1 MLREEGLPRY
11 IFNEVQRMNEINY
24 RFSGRVEGTRLVN
37 TLSALLR
44 FVPLREVERSPFLL
58 TEFRKDLFDSML
70 YRLTPNNMLAILVDQ
85 GVNVDS
91 KARYYGTEYSYRQDR
106 ARWVQAWKT
115 ARRHPN
121 LSLPVPNDFIPQDI
135 ALREPVAPFTFNY
148 ESTAGLAEENLPE
161 GVTSLISQESSRRW
175 QSWSELAAA
184 LQLPQGKQKAVRT
197 IIMRHAVEEP
207 QRLVDL
213 PKGRVWFQPDFRFE
227 QPKGRVMLR
236 ILTPEV
242 YATPRHAVLTQ
253 LYVAAI
259 EEGLNEFKYPVS
271 LAGLDF
277 NLRNDKEGVQI
288 NFDGYS
294 DRLLE

>member
-1 MLREEGLPRY
+1 M
-11 IFNEVQRMNEINY
+11 
-24 RFSGRVEGTRLVN
+24 S
-37 TLSALLR
+37 LL
-44 FVPLREVERSPFLL
+44 
-58 TEFRKDLFDSML
+58 
-70 YRLTPNNMLAILVDQ
+70 
-85 GVNVDS
+85 
-91 KARYYGTEYSYRQDR
+91 
-106 ARWVQAWKT
+106 
-115 ARRHPN
+115 
-121 LSLPVPNDFIPQDI
+121 
-135 ALREPVAPFTFNY
+135 
-148 ESTAGLAEENLPE
+148 
-161 GVTSLISQESSRRW
+161 SQESSRRW

-184 LQLPQGKQKAVRT
+184 LQLPQGQQKAART
-197 IIMRHAVEEP
+197 VIMRHAVEEP

-213 PKGRVWFQPDFRFE
+213 PKGRVWFQPDLRFE

-236 ILTPEV
+236 ILTPEA

-294 DRLLE
+294 DRLLELVESVAAQLQNIQTVSYTHLTLPTT